1 MGVRASRQDVDYKKR
16 SALHWAS
23 EKGLV
28 DTVVKLLSLGANAAL
43 TDEVRVCLC
52 FKIYIIYI
60 YVYIYIYIYIC
71 MICIYYACV
80 YMCVYIYVY
89 VYIGLGMLCR
99 LDMGG
104 ETVGNF
110 QWER

>member
-43 TDEVRVCLC
+43 TDEVRVCPCL
-52 FKIYIIYI
+52 KTYVIYI
-60 YVYIYIYIYIC
+60 YVYIYIYIYMYDMYILCVCVYVCIYIC
-71 MICIYYACV
+71 ICIYRV
-80 YMCVYIYVY
+80 RYVMQVRY
-89 VYIGLGMLCR
+89 
-99 LDMGG
+99 GG
-104 ETVGNF
+104 
-110 QWER
+110 